1 MRGSPV
7 TGIKNVKVS
16 LKSAT
21 NALTDATKNVVLN
34 KDKNV
39 LTFTPAVADLALGAY
54 TVIFEVEST
63 SAFNL
68 NSSIKVVD
76 KIKVNSLAYKISTT
90 QQFPESFEKQ
100 ITFPD
105 QIRES
110 KNLDIQ
116 EGHYLHLAVK
126 AAFSKQTK
134 DRPKQVY
141 LSLKKKD
148 SGKNLF

>member
-39 LTFTPAVADLALGAY
+39 LTFTPVVADLALGAY
-54 TVIFEVEST
+54 TVIFEVEMLMIDKC
-63 SAFNL
+63 NL

-105 QIRES
+105 
-110 KNLDIQ
+110 
-116 EGHYLHLAVK
+116 
-126 AAFSKQTK
+126 
-134 DRPKQVY
+134 
-141 LSLKKKD
+141 
-148 SGKNLF
+148 

>member
-76 KIKVNSLAYKISTT
+76 KIKVNSLAYKVSTT
-90 QQFPESFEKQ
+90 Q
-100 ITFPD
+100 
-105 QIRES
+105 
-110 KNLDIQ
+110 
-116 EGHYLHLAVK
+116 
-126 AAFSKQTK
+126 
-134 DRPKQVY
+134 
-141 LSLKKKD
+141 
-148 SGKNLF
+148 